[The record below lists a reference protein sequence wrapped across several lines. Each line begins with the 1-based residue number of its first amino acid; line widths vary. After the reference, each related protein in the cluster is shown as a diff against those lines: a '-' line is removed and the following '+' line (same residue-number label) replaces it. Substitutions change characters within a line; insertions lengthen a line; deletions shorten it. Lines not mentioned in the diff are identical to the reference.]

1 MTIKVIELGERS
13 DIAAVG
19 AVSTLD
25 GLHVIDVGC
34 GPGDIARALVTA
46 GATVIAA
53 EPDPLQAEKNR
64 AAAPFENLT
73 FVESG
78 AEKLPIA
85 DASVD
90 GVFFFRSLHHVPIEK
105 MDAALAEAARVLKPA
120 TGFLCIVEPGMTGSH
135 FQVMR
140 PFHDE
145 TIVRTEAQAALAR
158 TASQLFHEEARYLYT
173 MTPRYPDFEAMVA
186 RVTGQTF
193 NNIHRER
200 VETDQVR
207 ALFEAGRNAAGDYAF
222 DQPMLLNMYRKPI
235 VGG

>member
-1 MTIKVIELGERS
+1 MTIKMVELGERS

-19 AVSTLD
+19 AVAALD
-25 GLHVIDVGC
+25 RLHVVDVGC
-34 GPGDIARALVTA
+34 GPGDIARALVA
-46 GATVIAA
+46 SGATVIAA
-53 EPDPLQAEKNR
+53 EPDPIQAAKNR
-64 AAAPFENLT
+64 VASPLENLT
-73 FVESG
+73 FVEAG
-78 AEKLPIA
+78 AEQLPVP
-85 DASVD
+85 DASMD

-105 MDAALAEAARVLKPA
+105 MDAALAEAARVLKPE

-158 TASQLFHEEARYLYT
+158 TTSQLFQEETRYLYT

-193 NNIHRER
+193 NNIHRDR
-200 VETDQVR
+200 VETDEVR
-207 ALFEAGRNAAGDYAF
+207 ALFEAGRTAAGDYAF
-222 DQPMLLNMYRKPI
+222 DQPMLLNLYRKPI
-235 VGG
+235 AGG